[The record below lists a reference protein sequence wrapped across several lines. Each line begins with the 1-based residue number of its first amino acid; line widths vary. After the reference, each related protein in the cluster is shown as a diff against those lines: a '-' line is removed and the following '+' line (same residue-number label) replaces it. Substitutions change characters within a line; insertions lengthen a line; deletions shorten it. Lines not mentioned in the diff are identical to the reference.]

1 MTRILPGIFFFFHGK
16 AYIIAQRE
24 YHRLEKPMQLKPKPH
39 HYVQWMGATLAAVL
53 TTVGLGLA
61 HAHPATAGMIFL
73 VVVVVT
79 ATQAGLFIS
88 LYSAVLCAL
97 AFDYFFLPP
106 FHTFILAGPQ
116 EWVSMFTF
124 AISSLVA
131 GRVAERARKQKDEAE
146 ERREDVECLFQISQ
160 EMILH
165 QDAASLIRDLPH
177 LLRRIFS
184 LEEVALYV
192 QDRDE
197 FESTATDLS
206 QMFKANLR
214 DLAKAGQNASADQDG
229 FESHVLSVGVR
240 PVGALAWQPASL
252 SREVATAVCAQIGI
266 ALSRAMAIEA
276 SARLEASRE
285 SERLRAA
292 LIDSLTH
299 ELRTPLTAIRAAA
312 TTLTQDQGLDDP
324 LKKELATVV
333 DEESARLDALIG
345 EAVEMAEIDANVVR
359 VQTSPRHT
367 RTLLEQVVAESRT
380 SLRRHQAVLMVQEP
394 DRPVWFDAQLLGRVF
409 RHLIENAA
417 RYSPPEGRIVLRARR
432 VEGRLEFEVEDNGPG
447 IDKADL
453 PHIFDK
459 FYRGKKG
466 RVIGKGTGM
475 GLAIARAIV
484 RAHGGELDVESSPEH
499 GSTFRFWVPLVEKE
513 PAEIAR

>member
-1 MTRILPGIFFFFHGK
+1 
-16 AYIIAQRE
+16 
-24 YHRLEKPMQLKPKPH
+24 MQLKPRPH
-39 HYVQWMGATLAAVL
+39 HYVQWLAATLSAVL
-53 TTVGLGLA
+53 TTVGLSVA

-116 EWVSMFTF
+116 EWVSMVTF
-124 AISSLVA
+124 AISSVVA
-131 GRVAERARKQKDEAE
+131 GRVSERARKQKDEAE
-146 ERREDVECLFQISQ
+146 QRREDVERLFQISQ

-177 LLRRIFS
+177 LLKRIFS
-184 LEEVALYV
+184 LEDVALYV

-197 FESTATDLS
+197 FESTSEDLPG
-206 QMFKANLR
+206 MFKANLR
-214 DLAKAGQNASADQDG
+214 DLAKSTQIAASVRDG
-229 FESHVLSVGVR
+229 FESHLLFVGVR
-240 PVGALAWQPASL
+240 PVGALAWSPPTL
-252 SREVATAVCAQIGI
+252 SREVATAVSAQIGI

-324 LKKELATVV
+324 LRKELATVV

-345 EAVEMAEIDANVVR
+345 EAVEMAEIDANVVK
-359 VQTSPRHT
+359 VQAAPRHT
-367 RTLLEQVVAESRT
+367 RTLLEQVVAESRA
-380 SLRRHQAVLMVQEP
+380 SLGRHQAVLMVQEP
-394 DRPVWFDAQLLGRVF
+394 DRPVWFDARLLGRVF

-417 RYSPPEGRIVLRARR
+417 RYSPPDGRIVLRARR

-447 IDKADL
+447 IDRTDL
-453 PHIFDK
+453 PHIFEK

-466 RVIGKGTGM
+466 KVIGKGTGM

-484 RAHGGELDVESSPEH
+484 RAHGGDLGVESSPEH
-499 GSTFRFWVPLVEKE
+499 GSTFRFWVPLVEKDPSEAE
-513 PAEIAR
+513 PAP

>member
-1 MTRILPGIFFFFHGK
+1 
-16 AYIIAQRE
+16 
-24 YHRLEKPMQLKPKPH
+24 MQLRPKPH
-39 HYVQWMGATLAAVL
+39 HYVQWLGASLAAAL

-61 HAHPATAGMIFL
+61 HAHPATAGMVFL

-79 ATQAGLFIS
+79 ATQAGLVIS
-88 LYSAVLCAL
+88 LYSAVLCAI

-116 EWVSMFTF
+116 EWVSMVTF

-131 GRVAERARKQKDEAE
+131 GRVAERARQQKDEAE
-146 ERREDVECLFQISQ
+146 QRREDVERLFQISQ

-177 LLRRIFS
+177 LLKRIFG
-184 LEEVALYV
+184 LDTVALYV

-197 FESTATDLS
+197 FAASGDDLP
-206 QMFKANLR
+206 QLFKSNLR
-214 DLAKAGQNASADQDG
+214 DLGSGEHNTGADQKG
-229 FESHVLSVGVR
+229 FESHVLLVGLR
-240 PVGALAWQPASL
+240 PVGALAWSPPNL
-252 SREVATAVCAQIGI
+252 SREVATAVTAQIGI
-266 ALSRAMAIEA
+266 ALTRAMAIEE

-285 SERLRAA
+285 SERLRTA

-312 TTLTQDQGLDDP
+312 TTLTQDQGLDDS
-324 LKKELATVV
+324 LRKELATVV

-359 VQTSPRHT
+359 VHPSPRHT
-367 RTLLEQVVAESRT
+367 RTLLEQVVAESRA
-380 SLRRHQAVLMVQEP
+380 SLGRHQAVLMVQEP
-394 DRPVWFDAQLLGRVF
+394 DRPVWFDARLLGRVF

-417 RYSPPEGRIVLRARR
+417 RYSPPDARIVLRTRR
-432 VEGRLEFEVEDNGPG
+432 RDGRLEFEVEDSGPG
-447 IDKADL
+447 IDKIDL
-453 PHIFDK
+453 PHIFEK
-459 FYRGKKG
+459 FYRGKKSG
-466 RVIGKGTGM
+466 TRGKGTGM

-484 RAHGGELDVESSPEH
+484 RAHGGDLNVESSPEH
-499 GSTFRFWVPLVEKE
+499 GSTFRFWVPLVEKDPTE
-513 PAEIAR
+513 LSG

>member
-1 MTRILPGIFFFFHGK
+1 
-16 AYIIAQRE
+16 
-24 YHRLEKPMQLKPKPH
+24 MQLRPKPH
-39 HYVQWMGATLAAVL
+39 HYVQWLGATLAAVI

-61 HAHPATAGMIFL
+61 HAHTATAGMVFL
-73 VVVVVT
+73 MVVVVT

-131 GRVAERARKQKDEAE
+131 GRVAERARKEKDEAE
-146 ERREDVECLFQISQ
+146 QRREDVERLFQISQ

-177 LLRRIFS
+177 LVKKIFS
-184 LEEVALYV
+184 LEDVALYV

-197 FESTATDLS
+197 FESTAQDMS

-214 DLAKAGQNASADQDG
+214 DLAKAGQNTVGFPDG
-229 FESHVLSVGVR
+229 FEPHVLFVGMR
-240 PVGALAWQPASL
+240 PVGALAWRPANL
-252 SREVATAVCAQIGI
+252 TREVATAVAAQIGI

-324 LKKELATVV
+324 LRKELATVV

-359 VQTSPRHT
+359 VQLEPRQT
-367 RTLLEQVVAESRT
+367 RTLLEQVVAESRAA
-380 SLRRHQAVLMVQEP
+380 LNRHQAILMVQEP
-394 DRPVWFDAQLLGRVF
+394 DRPAWFDARLLGRVF

-417 RYSPPEGRIVLRARR
+417 RYSPPESRIVLRARR

-453 PHIFDK
+453 PHIFEK

-466 RVIGKGTGM
+466 KVIGKGTGM

-484 RAHGGELDVESSPEH
+484 RAHGGDLGVESNPEH
-499 GSTFRFWVPLVEKE
+499 GSTFRFWVPLVEKD
-513 PAEIAR
+513 PA

>member
-1 MTRILPGIFFFFHGK
+1 
-16 AYIIAQRE
+16 
-24 YHRLEKPMQLKPKPH
+24 
-39 HYVQWMGATLAAVL
+39 
-53 TTVGLGLA
+53 
-61 HAHPATAGMIFL
+61 MIFL

-116 EWVSMFTF
+116 EWVSMCTF

-146 ERREDVECLFQISQ
+146 QRREDVERLFQISQ

-177 LLRRIFS
+177 LLKRIFS
-184 LEEVALYV
+184 LQDVALYV

-197 FESTATDLS
+197 FESSAEGLS

-214 DLAKAGQNASADQDG
+214 ELARGNQDANG
-229 FESHVLSVGVR
+229 VQEDFESHVLSVGVR
-240 PVGALAWQPASL
+240 PVGALAWSPPNL

-312 TTLTQDQGLDDP
+312 TTLTQDEGLDDP
-324 LKKELATVV
+324 LRKELATVV

-359 VQTSPRHT
+359 VQASPRQT
-367 RTLLEQVVAESRT
+367 RTLLEQVVAESRA
-380 SLRRHQAVLMVQEP
+380 SLGRHQAVLMVQEP
-394 DRPVWFDAQLLGRVF
+394 DRPAWFDARLLGRVF

-417 RYSPPEGRIVLRARR
+417 RYSPPESRIVLRARR
-432 VEGRLEFEVEDNGPG
+432 VDGRLEFEVEDSGQG

-453 PHIFDK
+453 PHIFEK

-466 RVIGKGTGM
+466 KVIGKGTGM

-484 RAHGGELDVESSPEH
+484 RAHGGDLGVESNPEQ
-499 GSTFRFWVPLVEKE
+499 GSTFRFWVPLVDKD
-513 PAEIAR
+513 PAEGAR

>member
-1 MTRILPGIFFFFHGK
+1 
-16 AYIIAQRE
+16 
-24 YHRLEKPMQLKPKPH
+24 MQLLRPKPH
-39 HYVQWMGATLAAVL
+39 HYVQWLGATVAAAL

-79 ATQAGLFIS
+79 ATQAGLFVS

-116 EWVSMFTF
+116 EWVSMTTF
-124 AISSLVA
+124 VISSLLA
-131 GRVAERARKQKDEAE
+131 GRVSERARMERVEAE
-146 ERREDVECLFQISQ
+146 HRREDVERLFQISQ

-177 LLRRIFS
+177 LLKRIFS
-184 LEEVALYV
+184 LEAVALYV

-197 FESTATDLS
+197 FESTSEDLS
-206 QMFKANLR
+206 GIFKANLR
-214 DLAKAGQNASADQDG
+214 DLSKGVQAASGIQDG
-229 FESHVLSVGVR
+229 FETHVLFVGMR
-240 PVGALAWQPASL
+240 PIGALAWKPSQL
-252 SREVATAVCAQIGI
+252 SREVATAVSAQIGI
-266 ALSRAMAIEA
+266 GLSRAMAIEA

-312 TTLTQDQGLDDP
+312 TTLTQDKGLDDP
-324 LKKELATVV
+324 LRKEMAIVV

-345 EAVEMAEIDANVVR
+345 EAVEMAEIDANVVK
-359 VQTSPRHT
+359 VQPSPRHT
-367 RTLLEQVVAESRT
+367 RTLLEQVVAGSRA
-380 SLRRHQAVLMVQEP
+380 SLGRHQAVLMVQEP
-394 DRPVWFDAQLLGRVF
+394 DRPVWFDARLLGRVF

-417 RYSPPEGRIVLRARR
+417 RYSPPESRIVLRARR
-432 VEGRLEFEVEDNGPG
+432 IGGRLEFEVEDNGPG

-475 GLAIARAIV
+475 GLPIARAIV
-484 RAHGGELDVESSPEH
+484 RAHGGDLVVESSPEQ
-499 GSTFRFWVPLVEKE
+499 GSTFRFWVPMVEQDPRE
-513 PAEIAR
+513 SGH

>member
-1 MTRILPGIFFFFHGK
+1 
-16 AYIIAQRE
+16 
-24 YHRLEKPMQLKPKPH
+24 MQLKPKPH
-39 HYVQWMGATLAAVL
+39 HYLQWLAATLAAAL
-53 TTVGLGLA
+53 TTVGLGVA
-61 HAHPATAGMIFL
+61 QAHPATAGMIFL

-79 ATQAGLFIS
+79 ATQAGLVIS

-146 ERREDVECLFQISQ
+146 QRREDVERLFQISQ

-165 QDAASLIRDLPH
+165 PDAASLIRDLPH
-177 LLRRIFS
+177 LLKRIFS
-184 LEEVALYV
+184 LGDVALYV
-192 QDRDE
+192 EDRDE
-197 FESTATDLS
+197 FASTAEDLPNLF
-206 QMFKANLR
+206 QANLR
-214 DLAKAGQNASADQDG
+214 DLAKGLQNANTDHEE
-229 FESHVLSVGVR
+229 FESQALLVGMR
-240 PVGALAWQPASL
+240 PVGALAWRPSNLA
-252 SREVATAVCAQIGI
+252 REVATAVCAQIGI
-266 ALSRAMAIEA
+266 ALTRAMAIEA
-276 SARLEASRE
+276 TARLEASRE
-285 SERLRAA
+285 NERLRTA

-324 LKKELATVV
+324 LRKELATVV

-359 VQTSPRHT
+359 VQPSPRHT
-367 RTLLEQVVAESRT
+367 RTLLEQVVAESRAC
-380 SLRRHQAVLMVQEP
+380 LGRHPAVLMVQEP
-394 DRPVWFDAQLLGRVF
+394 DRPAWFDAQLLGRVF

-417 RYSPPEGRIVLRARR
+417 RYSPPDSRIVLRARR

-475 GLAIARAIV
+475 GLAISRAIV
-484 RAHGGELDVESSPEH
+484 RAHGGDLLVESSPEH
-499 GSTFRFWVPLVEKE
+499 GSTFRFWVPLIERD
-513 PAEIAR
+513 PAEPTR